1 MNALNLG
8 SSIKNM
14 LWVFFFHIFLKRFQ
28 KTPNFLFDVESKQNQ
43 FKNNPKIVINQIDL
57 A

>member
-1 MNALNLG
+1 MLLNLG

-28 KTPNFLFDVESKQNQ
+28 NTPNFLFAVEHKRNQ
-43 FKNNPKIVINQIDL
+43 FKNNRKIVINQIDL